1 MEIRI
6 GISDTAQNLAVT
18 LAEGVDRTALKTA
31 VGEALD
37 GKTSVLWLTDDAG
50 REIAVATSRI
60 THVEI
65 GPSGSHPIGFG

>member
-18 LAEGVDRTALKTA
+18 LAEGVDRTALKAA

-50 REIAVATSRI
+50 REIAVAASRI